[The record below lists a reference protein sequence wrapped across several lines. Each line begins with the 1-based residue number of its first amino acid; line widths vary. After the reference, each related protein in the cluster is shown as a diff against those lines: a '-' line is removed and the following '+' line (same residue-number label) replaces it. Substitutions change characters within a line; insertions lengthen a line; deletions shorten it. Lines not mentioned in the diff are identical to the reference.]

1 MPVSNSVVIR
11 ASRLVEPLGN
21 AAVTAALYWSWLVA
35 AVLGYLAEN
44 EWRAVG
50 FCAEIVAGTLIG
62 FWSLDSFADQN

>member
-11 ASRLVEPLGN
+11 APQLVKPLGN
-21 AAVTAALYWSWLVA
+21 TAVTAAPYWSWLVA

-50 FCAEIVAGTLIG
+50 FCPRLPRVP
-62 FWSLDSFADQN
+62 SLDIGR